1 MYIPYLKVWQ
11 YFYDLCSLLRKFL
24 RFFLIFESWNNLM
37 NIYAAKYI
45 YIIIH
50 VLYIH
55 IYVCMLGYNLF
66 GLLEIIV
73 NVLLFTVLLFLFCSA
88 LASQKICEMAK
99 VSMKLWEM
107 RSRSVVINHSGTNTV
122 STRYKQQ

>member
-1 MYIPYLKVWQ
+1 
-11 YFYDLCSLLRKFL
+11 
-24 RFFLIFESWNNLM
+24 M

-45 YIIIH
+45 YIIKH

-55 IYVCMLGYNLF
+55 VCMLGYNLF
-66 GLLEIIV
+66 GLVEIIV

-99 VSMKLWEM
+99 VSMKL
-107 RSRSVVINHSGTNTV
+107 
-122 STRYKQQ
+122 